1 MASGKHAPKRRFR
14 ILAVVAVVAGLL
26 LLLAGGGAYAAYR
39 YEMDH
44 ADRIL
49 PGVTVAGVDV
59 GGLNRREAMRAVRAE
74 ADRLLAVRLT
84 VTAGDQ
90 HYLLTPA
97 DLGKRAEIAA
107 AVQTALAAGDDM
119 SALDRFW
126 HRFREEPVDVDVD
139 LGYRVVGKSVDT
151 FVAQVAEDLA
161 VAPRD
166 AAVDIAEDNQDIVFV
181 KAKAGRKVPVGPATA
196 TIDAA
201 LASGED
207 TVRLRVQTVRPR
219 VTEKNLG
226 KTVVVR
232 VALNRLDLYDGFELE
247 KSYSVATAKPG
258 WTTPVGNW
266 TIWDLRENPTWY
278 NPALDSW
285 GASLP
290 AVVPGGP
297 GNPMGTRAI
306 YIDAPGLIRI
316 HGTTDPASIGRYASH
331 GCIRMENAQVE
342 DLFER
347 IEIGQHVII
356 VGYRPS
362 NATYWDT
369 PGDADI

>member
-1 MASGKHAPKRRFR
+1 MANGKHVRKRRFR
-14 ILAVVAVVAGLL
+14 VLVIVGVVAGVLL
-26 LLLAGGGAYAAYR
+26 VVAGGGAYAAYR

-44 ADRIL
+44 ADQIL
-49 PGVTVAGVDV
+49 PGVSIAGVDV
-59 GGLNRREAMRAVRAE
+59 GDMNRREAMRAVRAE
-74 ADRLLAVRLT
+74 ADRLLAARLT

-107 AVQTALAAGDDM
+107 AVEAALAVGDDM
-119 SALDRFW
+119 NAFDRFW
-126 HRFREEPVDVDVD
+126 HRFRDESVDVSID
-139 LGYRVVGKSVDT
+139 LGFRVVGKGVDT
-151 FVAQVAEDLA
+151 FVAQVADDLY

-166 AAVDIAEDNQDIVFV
+166 AAVDISADRLDVVFL
-181 KAKAGRKVPVGPATA
+181 KSKTGQKVPVGPATA
-196 TIDAA
+196 RIEAA
-201 LASGED
+201 LDDGEE
-207 TVRLRVQTVRPR
+207 TVRLRVQTVRPK

-232 VALNRLDLYDGFELE
+232 VALNRIDLYDGFELE
-247 KSYSVATAKPG
+247 KSYPVATAKPG

-266 TIWDLRENPTWY
+266 TIWDMRENPTWY

-362 NATYWDT
+362 NASYWDT